1 MINLEKIKQG
11 KCQSPLSKTPAPA
24 PYFHPEPFFNFLD
37 FRFLSMVK
45 IFCQLYIII
54 GIYLLW
60 MINTFHFQLYMLY
73 SMAEIDRYLTSNTFH
88 VPFPQLTLILKTKEE
103 SSHHKKVLTQVK
115 KIPNAYVVISCNLN
129 VHLNA

>member
-11 KCQSPLSKTPAPA
+11 KCQSTFQKHLPLHYTSTPSL
-24 PYFHPEPFFNFLD
+24 FFNFSD

-45 IFCQLYIII
+45 IFCQLYIFI

-60 MINTFHFQLYMLY
+60 MINTFHFQLYMLC
-73 SMAEIDRYLTSNTFH
+73 SMAEIDRYLTSNIFH
-88 VPFPQLTLILKTKEE
+88 VTFPQLTLIFKTKEE